1 MTRIAQIADV
11 HFGAEDA
18 RALAA
23 AHEIIASLDPA
34 AVVCCGDLTQRG
46 RRAEF
51 EAAAEWI
58 ASFEHPMLVV
68 PGNHDTPLLN
78 LATRVAR
85 PFRRFDKRFGDLHRT
100 VRLDEMNLSGFNTA
114 RGWQFRRNWA
124 EGVVDMDELE
134 AAIDA
139 ATVKTRP
146 GVGVLA
152 CHHPFL
158 SPPRS
163 PLLIDTRNGEMAS
176 RRMAESRVGLLL
188 SGHVHTPSATVW
200 RHGEHAYLSVT
211 AGTLSQRLRRFPPSF
226 NTLDIAA
233 DSVTVTS
240 WVFRDAGFEP
250 DVLGVWSTGAWE
262 RMDKDMQGETGSD
275 GAAS

>member
-11 HFGAEDA
+11 HFGAEHEQ
-18 RALAA
+18 ALAA
-23 AHEIIASLDPA
+23 AHELIASLNPE

-46 RRAEF
+46 RRTEF

-58 ASFEHPMLVV
+58 ASFHHPMLVV

-100 VRLDEMNLSGFNTA
+100 VRLPAMNLSGFNTA

-134 AAIDA
+134 AAIEA
-139 ATVKTRP
+139 ATLKTRP

-158 SPPRS
+158 SPPAS
-163 PLLIDTRNGEMAS
+163 PLLIETRNGDLAS
-176 RRMAESRVGLLL
+176 QRMAESGVGLLL

-211 AGTLSQRLRRFPPSF
+211 AGTLSQRLRRHPPSF
-226 NTLDIAA
+226 NTLDIET
-233 DSVTVTS
+233 DRVSVTS
-240 WVFRDAGFEP
+240 WAFQGKSFEP
-250 DVLGVWSTGAWE
+250 RPLGVWRTGDWTPAP
-262 RMDKDMQGETGSD
+262 GG
-275 GAAS
+275 

>member
-1 MTRIAQIADV
+1 MTKVVQIADV
-11 HFGAEDA
+11 HFGAEDP

-23 AHEIIASLDPA
+23 AHELIVGLDPD

-46 RRAEF
+46 RRSEF
-51 EAAAEWI
+51 EAAADWI
-58 ASFEHPMLVV
+58 ASFHHPMLVV

-85 PFRRFDKRFGDLHRT
+85 PFHRFDKRFGDLHRT
-100 VRLDEMNLSGFNTA
+100 VRLPAMNLSGFNTA
-114 RGWQFRRNWA
+114 RGWQMRRNWA

-134 AAIDA
+134 EAIDA

-158 SPPRS
+158 SPPGS
-163 PLLIDTRNGEMAS
+163 PLLIETRNGEIAS

-200 RHGEHAYLSVT
+200 RHGEAAYLSVT
-211 AGTLSQRLRRFPPSF
+211 AGTLSQRLRQYPPSF
-226 NTLDIAA
+226 NMLEIEA
-233 DSVTVTS
+233 DHVTVTS
-240 WVFRDAGFEP
+240 WAFGGEAFEP
-250 DVLGVWSTGAWE
+250 LVLGVW
-262 RMDKDMQGETGSD
+262 ETAGWRRTD
-275 GAAS
+275 VLN

>member
-18 RALAA
+18 DALAA
-23 AHEIIASLDPA
+23 AHKLIVELDPA

-46 RRAEF
+46 RKDEF
-51 EAAAEWI
+51 EAAVEWI
-58 ASFEHPMLVV
+58 ASFHHPMLVV

-100 VRLDEMNLSGFNTA
+100 LRLESMNLSGFNTA

-134 AAIDA
+134 TAIDA

-158 SPPRS
+158 SPPGS
-163 PLLIDTRNGEMAS
+163 PLLIETRNGNIAS
-176 RRMAESRVGLLL
+176 RRMAESKVGLLL

-200 RHGEHAYLSVT
+200 RHDEHAYLSVT
-211 AGTLSQRLRRFPPSF
+211 AGTLSQRLRMHPPSF
-226 NTLDIAA
+226 NCLDIAA

-240 WVFRDAGFEP
+240 WVFRTGEFEP
-250 DVLGVWSTGAWE
+250 IVLGAWST
-262 RMDKDMQGETGSD
+262 ETWD
-275 GAAS
+275 LL